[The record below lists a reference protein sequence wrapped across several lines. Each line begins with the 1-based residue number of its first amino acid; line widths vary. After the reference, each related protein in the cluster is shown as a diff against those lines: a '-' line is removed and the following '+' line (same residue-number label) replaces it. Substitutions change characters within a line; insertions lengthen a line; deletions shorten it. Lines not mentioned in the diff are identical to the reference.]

1 MDDDGQAYMY
11 WGNPNTYYVMLND
24 DMISTKGDIVKLD
37 YHIDH
42 YQEGPW
48 FYKRNGHYYLWDMPL
63 PAVQRHWAMP

>member
-1 MDDDGQAYMY
+1 MY

-48 FYKRNGHYYLWDMPL
+48 FYKRNGHYYLGICHYL
-63 PAVQRHWAMP
+63 LSRGTGLCHE